1 MKLVWFISDHGYGHI
16 MRNTPLILE
25 ALSRP
30 GVELTV
36 VSAESHLNVLRRYLR
51 PGQAE
56 LIPFEKMDYG
66 LEVIPGTLLIDVP
79 RLEAGAAAYTA
90 DFGRRAA
97 WAEQLLREG
106 GFDRA
111 VVDMPVW
118 ALLGAKAAG
127 VPGTLI
133 TNFTWVEIYQ
143 EYLPAALV
151 EPFREAYRTADQ
163 VLYYELSNPLYR
175 AMLPGGTDCGLTARP
190 FDPGAVAA
198 IRAAHRR
205 PIVFCSIGFSNQ
217 GLAKPLQAG
226 GLPFDFITT
235 AELAIEG
242 ENVTRLGPVEDLQNY
257 AAAADYC
264 IAKAGWGTVAEIL
277 LAGKPAALMGRDTVA
292 EDRMTIQELERRR
305 AAIKVQV
312 DQLEDL
318 GGVMERLTA
327 FASGPF
333 APQKYT
339 NNAPFIVDRVL
350 AGH

>member
-1 MKLVWFISDHGYGHI
+1 MRIAWFISDHGYGHI

-25 ALSRP
+25 TLTRP

-36 VSAESHLNVLRRYLR
+36 ISAESHLEVLRRYVR
-51 PGQAE
+51 PGQVE
-56 LIPFEKMDYG
+56 MIPFEKMDYG

-79 RLEAGAAAYTA
+79 RLEEGAAAYIA
-90 DFGRRAA
+90 DFDRRAA
-97 WAEQLLREG
+97 WAEQLLRRG
-106 GFDRA
+106 GYDRA

-127 VPGTLI
+127 VESVLI
-133 TNFTWVEIYQ
+133 TNFTWVEIYR
-143 EYLPAALV
+143 EYLPDALV
-151 EPFREAYRTADQ
+151 EPFRRAYRAADR
-163 VLYYELSNPLYR
+163 VLYYELSNPQYR
-175 AMLPGGTDCGLTARP
+175 ALLPGGEDCGLTARP
-190 FDPGAVAA
+190 FDPVKVAA
-198 IRAAHRR
+198 IRAAHRQ

-226 GLPFDFITT
+226 GLPYDFITT
-235 AELAIEG
+235 AELAMEG
-242 ENVTRLGPVEDLQNY
+242 ENVTRLGPVEDTQNY

-292 EDRMTIQELERRR
+292 EDRMTIQQLEERR

-312 DQLEDL
+312 DELADMA
-318 GGVMERLTA
+318 GVMARLVR
-327 FASGPF
+327 FAENGFRPGH
-333 APQKYT
+333 YR
-339 NNAPFIVDRVL
+339 NNAPFIVDRLL

>member
-1 MKLVWFISDHGYGHI
+1 MRVAWFISDHGYGHI

-30 GVELTV
+30 RVELTV
-36 VSAESHLNVLRRYLR
+36 ISAESHLNVLRRYVR
-51 PGQAE
+51 PGQVE
-56 LIPFEKMDYG
+56 MIPFEKMDYG
-66 LEVIPGTLLIDVP
+66 LEVIPGTLLIDVL

-97 WAEQLLREG
+97 WAEQLLRRG
-106 GFDRA
+106 GYDRA

-127 VPGTLI
+127 VESVLI
-133 TNFTWVEIYQ
+133 TNFTWVEIYR
-143 EYLPAALV
+143 EYLPDALV
-151 EPFREAYRTADQ
+151 EPFRRAYQAADR
-163 VLYYELSNPLYR
+163 VLYYELSNPQYR
-175 AMLPGGTDCGLTARP
+175 ALLPGGEDCGLTARP
-190 FDPGAVAA
+190 FDPAKVAA
-198 IRAAHRR
+198 IRAAHRQ

-217 GLAKPLQAG
+217 GLAKPLQVG
-226 GLPFDFITT
+226 GLPYDFITT
-235 AELAIEG
+235 AELAMEG
-242 ENVTRLGPVEDLQNY
+242 ENVTRLGPVEDMQNY

-292 EDRMTIQELERRR
+292 EDRMTIQQLEERR

-312 DQLEDL
+312 DELADMA
-318 GGVMERLTA
+318 GVMARLA
-327 FASGPF
+327 RFAENQFRPGH
-333 APQKYT
+333 YR
-339 NNAPFIVDRVL
+339 NNAPFIVDRLL

>member
-1 MKLVWFISDHGYGHI
+1 MKIAWFISDHGYGHI

-25 ALSRP
+25 ALTRP

-36 VSAESHLNVLRRYLR
+36 ISAESHLEVLRRYVR
-51 PGQAE
+51 PGQVE
-56 LIPFEKMDYG
+56 MIPFEKMDYG

-97 WAEQLLREG
+97 WAEELLRRG
-106 GFDRA
+106 GYDRA

-127 VPGTLI
+127 VESVLI
-133 TNFTWVEIYQ
+133 TNFTWVEIYR
-143 EYLPAALV
+143 EYLPETLV
-151 EPFREAYRTADQ
+151 EPFRRAYQAADR
-163 VLYYELSNPLYR
+163 VLYYELSNPQYR
-175 AMLPGGTDCGLTARP
+175 ALLPGGEDCGLTARP
-190 FDPGAVAA
+190 FDPAKVEA
-198 IRAAHRR
+198 IRAAHRQ

-217 GLAKPLQAG
+217 GLAKPLQVG
-226 GLPFDFITT
+226 GLPYDFITT
-235 AELAIEG
+235 AELAMEG
-242 ENVTRLGPVEDLQNY
+242 ENVTRLGPVEDMQNY

-292 EDRMTIQELERRR
+292 EDRMTIQQLEERR

-312 DQLEDL
+312 DELADMA
-318 GGVMERLTA
+318 GVMARLA
-327 FASGPF
+327 RFAENRFRPGH
-333 APQKYT
+333 YR
-339 NNAPFIVDRVL
+339 NNAPFIVDRLL